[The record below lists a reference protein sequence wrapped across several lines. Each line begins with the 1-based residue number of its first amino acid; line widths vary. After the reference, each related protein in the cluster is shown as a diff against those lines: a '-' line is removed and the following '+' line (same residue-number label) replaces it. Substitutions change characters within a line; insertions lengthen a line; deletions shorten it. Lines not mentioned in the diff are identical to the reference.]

1 VDPAT
6 RPLVSLRGV
15 SKTYQAKKGTP
26 VQALSDITL
35 DVAEGEVVTLV
46 GPSGCGK
53 STLLRLLGGLHM
65 PTDGQMLLAGQ
76 KHTGP
81 SHRIGIVYQQPLL
94 LPWKNVIENTLVPIR
109 VRRAKLAPYRE
120 RAKELLTVL
129 GLESFA
135 DSYPHQLSG
144 GMQQRVGIARA
155 LIHAPEILLMDE
167 PFGALDAMTRDT
179 LTVELLRIHEEFRTT
194 IVFVTHSIAESVL
207 LADRVVV
214 MTPRPGRVAQVLPVG
229 LPRPRAL
236 EDVNSERFGQY
247 ASGVRAILDE
257 HLADHA
263 KAVA

>member
-1 VDPAT
+1 M
-6 RPLVSLRGV
+6 

-26 VQALSDITL
+26 VQALTDISL
-35 DVAEGEVVTLV
+35 DIAEGEVVTLV

-65 PTDGQMLLAGQ
+65 PTEGEMLLAGQ
-76 KHTGP
+76 RHTGP

-94 LPWKNVIENTLVPIR
+94 LPWKNVIENVLVPIR

-120 RAKELLTVL
+120 RARELLTVL
-129 GLESFA
+129 GLDSFA
-135 DSYPHQLSG
+135 QSYPHQLSG

-155 LIHAPEILLMDE
+155 LIQDPEILLMDE
-167 PFGALDAMTRDT
+167 PFGALDAMTRDA

-194 IVFVTHSIAESVL
+194 IAFVTHSIAESVL

-214 MTPRPGRVAQVLPVG
+214 MTPRPGRVAQVLPVD
-229 LPRPRAL
+229 LPRPRTL

-247 ASGVRAILDE
+247 ASGVRTILDE
-257 HLADHA
+257 HLGKHT